1 MRRTRRGIVALALVV
16 AMASI
21 TNPGW
26 AHESKE
32 VAGLAIFTEPG
43 SYSVRLEFRKGEDD
57 TAHDVDFEFS
67 IGDRGE
73 LQLPGDGD
81 ATAAV
86 TSTLERYAA
95 AVRAMD
101 IEAMGALVTE
111 DLLIF
116 EGAGVDRGWAA
127 YRDGHL
133 KPELEAFESID
144 YRFQEIEAHPAGDL
158 AWASFRYSLHI
169 VMPEREIDSGGVG
182 TAVLVRGADGAWRLR
197 HLHTTPERRR

>member
-1 MRRTRRGIVALALVV
+1 MRRACAAVVGLAFVLTIGLV
-16 AMASI
+16 
-21 TNPGW
+21 TLPGR
-26 AHESKE
+26 AHER
-32 VAGLAIFTEPG
+32 GPGHRHEPQ
-43 SYSVRLEFRKGEDD
+43 
-57 TAHDVDFEFS
+57 T
-67 IGDRGE
+67 
-73 LQLPGDGD
+73 PGQG
-81 ATAAV
+81 AAAQAV
-86 TSTLERYAA
+86 TRTLEGYAA

-101 IEAMGALVTE
+101 VEAMGELVTD

-116 EGAGVDRGWAA
+116 EGPGVDRGWAE
-127 YRDGHL
+127 YRDHHL